1 MNKIEGSKPDISEYG
16 FIRLYSATVILQGK
30 NPIFENH
37 ELEKDL
43 YKYYDK
49 EEYIF
54 LFEDIVKSE
63 DKIFKDS
70 SYLDLNAAIGQG
82 YSLGLLLPLQ
92 GSKNL
97 KSIIN
102 LSRENASEILS
113 SFNEKQIVAM
123 ENLCNEM
130 TEEKNKMNNKT
141 FTKKSSSKKEQI

>member
-43 YKYYDK
+43 FKYYDK
-49 EEYIF
+49 EEYNF
-54 LFEDIVKSE
+54 FFEDIVKRE

-70 SYLDLNAAIGQG
+70 SYLDLNAGLGQG
-82 YSLGLLLPLQ
+82 YALGLLLPLQ

-123 ENLCNEM
+123 GNLCNEM
-130 TEEKNKMNNKT
+130 DEEKNKINNT
-141 FTKKSSSKKEQI
+141 AFTKKSS